1 MKRILSLLFT
11 FTFFFEYAQFNF
23 YTGYIINGQGDTIQ
37 GEVKVNPKKELSVFT
52 KIMFKDSKGMAKLY
66 KSDKIKGFG
75 YMHPDKKTIISFV
88 SAGDKEH
95 SEFYKVAIA
104 NYFVKIY
111 EFQHEEMSMGN
122 FYIQKDYFIY
132 KDDEYVKLKSRKLKK
147 QLSEFI
153 QNDEALAELDKLDE
167 IDIDKVSAILEKH
180 VQKSSS

>member
-1 MKRILSLLFT
+1 
-11 FTFFFEYAQFNF
+11 
-23 YTGYIINGQGDTIQ
+23 
-37 GEVKVNPKKELSVFT
+37 
-52 KIMFKDSKGMAKLY
+52 
-66 KSDKIKGFG
+66 
-75 YMHPDKKTIISFV
+75 
-88 SAGDKEH
+88 
-95 SEFYKVAIA
+95 
-104 NYFVKIY
+104 
-111 EFQHEEMSMGN
+111 MSMGN